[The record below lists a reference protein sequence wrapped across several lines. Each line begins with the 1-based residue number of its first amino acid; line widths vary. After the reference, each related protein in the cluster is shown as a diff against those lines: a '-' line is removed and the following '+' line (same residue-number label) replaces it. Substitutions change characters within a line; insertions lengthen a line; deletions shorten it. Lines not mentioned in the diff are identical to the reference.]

1 MEIADRCRAVP
12 RSRLWAGA
20 CGLASKVFG
29 KLELEFYPDGVVTS
43 PRSLMLTAL
52 VSHAACPP
60 L

>member
-1 MEIADRCRAVP
+1 MEIADRCRA
-12 RSRLWAGA
+12 RLWAGA

>member
-1 MEIADRCRAVP
+1 MRPQWKFLTGAGP
-12 RSRLWAGA
+12 GSGPGA
-20 CGLASKVFG
+20 CGLALKVFG

-52 VSHAACPP
+52 MFHVACPP